1 VYNDLLEDS
10 WTSDIPQVSPTE
22 NKLLTASFSIK
33 EIREAIFGLVHNKAP
48 GPDGFSAKF
57 YQHFWDTIQ
66 EDMML
71 MFRDLSRGYLPLFS
85 LNFGVITLIPKVQE
99 TNLIQQYRPICLLNI
114 RFKIFTKVASIRLS
128 SMTNF
133 NLLVLALSFDFV
145 NVVYGFRVYPASFGC
160 SCSLFNFIN

>member
-1 VYNDLLEDS
+1 MKMQLEPLEMDEYKYRIQAWAHDLLAQEEAVGI
-10 WTSDIPQVSPTE
+10 TNAGFPTE

-71 MFRDLSRGYLPLFS
+71 MFRDLSRGEIEGIQS
-85 LNFGVITLIPKVQE
+85 LQI
-99 TNLIQQYRPICLLNI
+99 
-114 RFKIFTKVASIRLS
+114 
-128 SMTNF
+128 
-133 NLLVLALSFDFV
+133 
-145 NVVYGFRVYPASFGC
+145 
-160 SCSLFNFIN
+160 